1 MDANARE
8 SLLSNLLT
16 IVNEYPRES
25 LDPLRQ
31 ALASGKKID
40 AFNASDVV
48 GISGPK
54 LDQLLRLLAN
64 QDATDETKLL
74 MLETAMRTAQSER
87 ENSNSLELVYTGPP
101 RLDIGARNTRSVM
114 EEMLNGAKEV
124 TVVAYQLRKG
134 AESIVEKLSSLLAEG
149 TEVTLVIDDDKKKK
163 NRIQIDNMFKQK
175 GLNMPDVYTRTAKS
189 GNYFKIHSK
198 ILIVDQRDMLV
209 TSANLTGHAMEIN
222 FEVGIRVRGALA
234 KDGWNMVH
242 KLIDEKFFERM
253 THDDR

>member
-1 MDANARE
+1 MDANSRE
-8 SLLSNLLT
+8 NLLSNLLS
-16 IVNEYPRES
+16 IVSEYPKES

-114 EEMLNGAKEV
+114 EEMLDGAKEV
-124 TVVAYQLRKG
+124 TIVAYQLRKG

-149 TEVTLVIDDDKKKK
+149 ADVTLVIDDDKKKK

-209 TSANLTGHAMEIN
+209 TSANLTEHAMGIN

-234 KDGWNMVH
+234 KDGWNLIH
-242 KLIDEKFFERM
+242 NLIDEKFFERM
-253 THDDR
+253 DTQ

>member
-1 MDANARE
+1 MNANSRE
-8 SLLSNLLT
+8 NLLSNLLT

-114 EEMLNGAKEV
+114 EEMLDGAKEV
-124 TVVAYQLRKG
+124 TIVAYQLRKG

-149 TEVTLVIDDDKKKK
+149 AEVTLVIDDDKQKK

-175 GLNMPDVYTRTAKS
+175 GLNMPDVYTRPAKS

-209 TSANLTGHAMEIN
+209 TSANLTEHAMEIN

-253 THDDR
+253 THNDR

>member
-1 MDANARE
+1 MNSNSRE
-8 SLLSNLLT
+8 NLLSNLLT

-114 EEMLNGAKEV
+114 EEMLDGAKEV

-149 TEVTLVIDDDKKKK
+149 AEVTLVLDDDRQKK
-163 NRIQIDNMFKQK
+163 NRIQIGNMFKQ
-175 GLNMPDVYTRTAKS
+175 TRRRASAKYS
-189 GNYFKIHSK
+189 AKK
-198 ILIVDQRDMLV
+198 MLKC
-209 TSANLTGHAMEIN
+209 TNK
-222 FEVGIRVRGALA
+222 FE
-234 KDGWNMVH
+234 K
-242 KLIDEKFFERM
+242 
-253 THDDR
+253 